1 MIKKHLKN
9 AAVYLFSAA
18 LSVLLIWYVLYH
30 LVSGSDN
37 EVETSPAMIV
47 TKSSSISLEAY
58 IVRDETII
66 NANVEGGV
74 NYLFEDGDKV
84 CSGAVIAN
92 IYSGEGVEEVSDRI
106 LAIDKKISVLENSSV
121 SDKATKTDSK
131 IIDDKINELFY
142 LMRDRIENGDTEYAI
157 YRKDELLTYL
167 NKRQV
172 LTQNLSGFEEQIVTL
187 IREKETLAGQLIN
200 LEENISVAHP
210 GYFYSQTDGYENVF
224 KVSSISELT
233 LKSYDEIVDSQPV
246 DYSSDLVVG
255 KIVESDE
262 WYILSE
268 ISNEQVKKFNE
279 GSVYKIK
286 FPFNSDVTIDMT
298 LEKVVVE
305 KESGRAVLVFKSN
318 YMPSGFKYLRKQ
330 NVQVIEESYTGYKIS
345 AKAVRVVDGVRG
357 VYVLSGNTVSFKEI
371 DVLAE
376 TDGYFIVKEQPT
388 YLEDEFYYKKLG
400 LYDNVIISGKNLYN
414 GKIISAAGV
423 NQ

>member
-9 AAVYLFSAA
+9 AVVYLFSAA

-30 LVSGSDN
+30 LFSGSDN

-47 TKSSSISLEAY
+47 TKSSSISLDAY
-58 IVRDETII
+58 IVRDETVLS
-66 NANVEGGV
+66 ANVEGGV
-74 NYLFEDGDKV
+74 NYLFDDGDKV
-84 CSGAVIAN
+84 GSGAIIAN

-131 IIDDKINELFY
+131 VIDDKINELFY

-210 GYFYSQTDGYENVF
+210 GYFYSQTDGYENIF
-224 KVSSISELT
+224 KVSSISDMT
-233 LKSYDEIVDSQPV
+233 LKSYDEIVNSQPI
-246 DYSSDLVVG
+246 DYSSGLVVG

-268 ISNEQVKKFNE
+268 ISNEQIKKFND

-286 FPFNSDVTIDMT
+286 FPFSSDVAIDMT
-298 LEKVVVE
+298 LEKTIVE
-305 KESGRAVLVFKSN
+305 NESDRAVLVFKSN

-330 NVQVIEESYTGYKIS
+330 SIQVIEESYTGYKIS

-357 VYVLSGNTVSFKEI
+357 VYILSGNTVSFKEI

-400 LYDNVIISGKNLYN
+400 LYDNVIVSGKNLYN